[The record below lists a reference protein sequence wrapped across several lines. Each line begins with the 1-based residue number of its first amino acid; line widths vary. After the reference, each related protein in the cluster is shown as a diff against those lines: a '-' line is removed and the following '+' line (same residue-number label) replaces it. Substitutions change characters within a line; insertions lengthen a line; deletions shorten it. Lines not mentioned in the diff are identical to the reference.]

1 MFRKKFLVF
10 SILFLVL
17 SCAKRGYITGG
28 EKDKTPPKIVS
39 SVPKNGTTDF
49 NKKEI
54 KIVFDEYIKVKD
66 IQKQLITSPPMKN
79 PLTIIPQGTASK
91 FISIKINDTLQP
103 NTTYSFNFGQ
113 SVADYNE
120 GNPYPQLK
128 YVFSTGKYVDS
139 LSIEGII
146 KDSYEKETAPFVNVM
161 LYEVNEKFKDSTIYK
176 ETPRYITNT
185 LDSLKTFKIENIK
198 AGKYK
203 LVALKQTTNNYK
215 YNPNKDKIGFYNQ
228 TISIPDKSIFEI
240 ELFKEKLAFK
250 TKKPYQASGNRII
263 MGYDGDS
270 KNLKIVTKHKSELL
284 KSRFTKLADKDSV
297 QVWIPTMKNDSI
309 QLFAENDSYKK
320 DYVVKI
326 RNQRQ
331 DTLKIFVNEKTMK
344 LNENFRISASIPLEK
359 FDSSKM
365 KLIKK
370 DSSEVKFKTKYV
382 DFNQNLELIFDPEPN
397 SNYIF
402 SMLPNAV
409 EDYLGQKND
418 SMKIAFSTKSQADY
432 GTLKV
437 NLQNAKSFPV
447 LVELTNLKG
456 KTIATAYA
464 EKNATVDFL
473 FIEPDKYFLRAIYDL
488 NKNKERDSGNFLKNI
503 QPEETIHF
511 PKEIE
516 IRPNWDIDQ
525 AFDLSLKPP
534 KIEKKIEKIIPKK

>member
-1 MFRKKFLVF
+1 M
-10 SILFLVL
+10 VL

-456 KTIATAYA
+456 KTLATAYA